1 MYRAMRKNSCTN
13 LRFYLAI
20 YLLPLLLLSS
30 FTSEARA
37 DHEGAV
43 ATAVATT
50 EKIESTPTIL
60 GMTYTQAA
68 LVSAAVVGSA
78 LVVNSLVGANLGT
91 TLAVLYVGHL
101 IVEAGIVAIAAGG
114 SLGLGWWADD
124 RVGEEELF

>member
-1 MYRAMRKNSCTN
+1 MRKNSRTN

-101 IVEAGIVAIAAGG
+101 IVEAGIVAIAAGS

>member
-1 MYRAMRKNSCTN
+1 MRKNSRTSF
-13 LRFYLAI
+13 RFYLAM

-30 FTSEARA
+30 FTSEASA
-37 DHEGAV
+37 DYEGAV
-43 ATAVATT
+43 APTVATT

-101 IVEAGIVAIAAGG
+101 IVEAGIVAMAAGG

-124 RVGEEELF
+124 SSRESIPF